1 MEMSR
6 TALHP
11 SRAPFN
17 KIIPGAAAISVDQI
31 TLPVTFGARENF
43 CTEYMQFEV
52 DDFKMAYNAFLRR
65 PALTKFMAIPHY
77 AYLVLK
83 MPGPNDVITIDG
95 DVKCSYDCDRE
106 SCETV
111 DRIIASV
118 ELQELKKALAE
129 SPQTRSCPMPSHP
142 RHPSNQ
148 RSHPAK

>member
-6 TALHP
+6 IALHP
-11 SRAPFN
+11 SQAPFN
-17 KIIPGAAAISVDQI
+17 RIVPGAATISVGQI

-43 CTEYMQFEV
+43 RTEYMQFEV
-52 DDFKMAYNAFLRR
+52 ADFKMAYNAFLRR
-65 PALTKFMAIPHY
+65 LALTKFMAIPHY

-118 ELQELKKALAE
+118 EL
-129 SPQTRSCPMPSHP
+129 
-142 RHPSNQ
+142 
-148 RSHPAK
+148 